1 MITTNFVL
9 LFRKLSKNI
18 IYTCHLDVC
27 SLVICFII
35 FFHPLESTLTIHECD
50 QDEALE
56 PIQPIIINNKKP
68 PVPKRI
74 GQLRYVHVC

>member
-9 LFRKLSKNI
+9 LENYRKII
-18 IYTCHLDVC
+18 IYMYLPSRCMQSSNL
-27 SLVICFII
+27 FYY

-74 GQLRYVHVC
+74 GQLR